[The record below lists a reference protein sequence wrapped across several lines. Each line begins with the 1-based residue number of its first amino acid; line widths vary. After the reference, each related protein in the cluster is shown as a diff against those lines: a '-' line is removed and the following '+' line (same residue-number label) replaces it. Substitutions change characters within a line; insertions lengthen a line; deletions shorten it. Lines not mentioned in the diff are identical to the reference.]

1 MRAPISGI
9 DHVVI
14 AVRDLDHAQAVYSRL
29 GFTLTPR
36 GVHTLG
42 SQNHCVMFERDYF
55 ELLAPPRTHPA
66 MQYYADFLGR
76 GDGLAAIALATED
89 ANAAHAALRAN
100 GIEADAPL
108 DFARPVAL
116 PEGTRDAAFRIV
128 QLPVDQTPGCRTFLC
143 QHFTRD
149 VVWRPEYQ
157 RHALGAIGLAGIAV
171 IVEDP
176 ARDAPSYA
184 KIFDARPQAIA
195 EGLRIDTG
203 STPIALTAR
212 GKLGRR
218 LAGVELPVRPRPF
231 VAALFIRVADRLAAV
246 ETLRR
251 GGFAPIA
258 LKDGSYAVH
267 AHEACGVTLVFG

>member
-1 MRAPISGI
+1 MRVPISGI

-14 AVRDLDHAQAVYSRL
+14 AVRDLDHAQSVYARL

-36 GVHTLG
+36 GVHSLG
-42 SQNHCVMFERDYF
+42 SQNHCIMFGRDYF
-55 ELLAPPRTHPA
+55 ELLAPPRAHPA
-66 MQYYADFLGR
+66 MQYYNDFLAR
-76 GDGLAAIALATED
+76 GDGLAAIALATAD

-128 QLPVDQTPGCRTFLC
+128 QLPVEQTPGCRMFLC

-157 RHALGAIGLAGIAV
+157 RHALGATALAGVALV
-171 IVEDP
+171 VEDP
-176 ARDAPSYA
+176 ARAAPHYA
-184 KIFDARPQAIA
+184 KLFDARPQPIA

-203 STPIALTAR
+203 SAPIALAAR
-212 GKLGRR
+212 GKLGRK
-218 LAGVELPVRPRPF
+218 LAGVELPVRARPF
-231 VAALFIRVADRLAAV
+231 VAALFIRVADRLAAA

>member
-1 MRAPISGI
+1 MRAPISGV

-14 AVRDLDHAQAVYSRL
+14 AVHDLNRAQATYARL

-36 GVHTLG
+36 GFHTIG
-42 SQNHCVMFERDYF
+42 SQNHCIMFASDYL
-55 ELLAPPRTHPA
+55 ELLALPKAHPA
-66 MQYYADFLGR
+66 TQYYADFLVK
-76 GDGLAAIALATED
+76 GDGLAA
-89 ANAAHAALRAN
+89 
-100 GIEADAPL
+100 
-108 DFARPVAL
+108 V
-116 PEGTRDAAFRIV
+116 RIV
-128 QLPVDQTPGCRTFLC
+128 QLPVAQTPGCRAFLC

-157 RHALGAIGLAGIAV
+157 RHALGAAGLAGIALV
-171 IVEDP
+171 VEDP
-176 ARDAPSYA
+176 ARTAPRYA
-184 KIFDARPQAIA
+184 KIFDSGAQSID

-203 STPIALTAR
+203 SAPIALAVR

-218 LAGVELPVRPRPF
+218 LAGVELPARARPF
-231 VAALFIRVADRLAAV
+231 VAALFIRVADRLAAA

-251 GGFAPIA
+251 GGFTPVA

>member
-14 AVRDLDHAQAVYSRL
+14 AVHDLDHAQSVYARL

-36 GVHTLG
+36 GVHSLG
-42 SQNHCVMFERDYF
+42 SQNHCVMFGRDYF
-55 ELLAPPRTHPA
+55 ELLAPPRAHPA
-66 MQYYADFLGR
+66 MQYYNDFLAR

-89 ANAAHAALRAN
+89 ANAAQAALCAN
-100 GIEADAPL
+100 HIGADAPL

-128 QLPVDQTPGCRTFLC
+128 QLPVEQTPGCRMFLC

-157 RHALGAIGLAGIAV
+157 RHALGATALAGVAV

-176 ARDAPSYA
+176 ARAAPHYA
-184 KIFDARPQAIA
+184 KLFDARPQPIT

-203 STPIALTAR
+203 SAPIALTAR

-231 VAALFIRVADRLAAV
+231 VAALFIRVADRLVAA

-251 GGFAPIA
+251 GGFEPVA

>member
-14 AVRDLDHAQAVYSRL
+14 AVHDLNRAQAAYARL

-36 GVHTLG
+36 GFHTLG
-42 SQNHCVMFERDYF
+42 SQNHCIMFEHDYL
-55 ELLAPPRTHPA
+55 ELLALPKAHPA
-66 MQYYADFLGR
+66 TQYYADFLVK

-89 ANAAHAALRAN
+89 AAGAYAALRRN

-108 DFARPVAL
+108 DFARPVEL
-116 PEGTRDAAFRIV
+116 PAGTRDAAFRIV
-128 QLPVDQTPGCRTFLC
+128 QLPVEQTPGCRAFLC

-157 RHALGAIGLAGIAV
+157 RHALGATGLAGVALV
-171 IVEDP
+171 VEDP
-176 ARDAPSYA
+176 ARTAPQYA
-184 KIFDARPQAIA
+184 KIFDRRAQTID

-203 STPIALTAR
+203 SAPIALTVR

-218 LAGVELPVRPRPF
+218 LAGTELPARARPF
-231 VAALFIRVADRLAAV
+231 VAALFIRVIDRLAAA

-251 GGFAPIA
+251 GGFTPVA
-258 LKDGSYAVH
+258 LKDGAYAVH

>member
-1 MRAPISGI
+1 VRAPISGI

-14 AVRDLDHAQAVYSRL
+14 AVRDLGHAHSVFARL

-42 SQNHCVMFERDYF
+42 SQNHCIMFERDYL
-55 ELLAPPRTHPA
+55 ELLAPPRAHPA
-66 MQYYADFLGR
+66 MQYYADFLAR
-76 GDGLAAIALATED
+76 GEGLAAIALATED
-89 ANAAHAALRAN
+89 ANAAHAALRAS
-100 GIEADAPL
+100 GIEAEAPL
-108 DFARPVAL
+108 DFARPVEL
-116 PEGTRDAAFRIV
+116 PGGAREAAFRIV
-128 QLPVDQTPGCRTFLC
+128 QLPVEQTPGCRTFLC

-171 IVEDP
+171 IVGDP
-176 ARDAPSYA
+176 VRTAPQYAR
-184 KIFDARPQAIA
+184 IFDARPQAIV
-195 EGLRIDTG
+195 
-203 STPIALTAR
+203 ALAAR

-218 LAGVELPVRPRPF
+218 LARVELPARPRPF
-231 VAALFIRVADRLAAV
+231 VAALFIRVADRLAAA

-251 GGFAPIA
+251 GGFEPVA
-258 LKDGSYAVH
+258 LKDGSHAVH